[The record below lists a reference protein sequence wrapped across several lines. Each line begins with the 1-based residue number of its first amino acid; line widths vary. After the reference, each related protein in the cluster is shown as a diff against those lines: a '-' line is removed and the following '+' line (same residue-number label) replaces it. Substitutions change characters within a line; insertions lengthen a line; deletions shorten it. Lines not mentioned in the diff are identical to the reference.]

1 MPKRFLFRGQHLTIA
16 EAATLAGVSPRQILR
31 RIRGDVIEE
40 TAPPRGGPKP
50 KRYKFRGRYRTV
62 KEIAALLG
70 CSEGTVYNRRSV
82 GCVLELDE
90 IAPLPPEGANNERR
104 IRFRGITHNIAE
116 WGRIT
121 GFGRW
126 CIYQRL
132 DKLGWSIE
140 RTLTTPVAH
149 PRRFGLAR
157 MTQAFR
163 RARNAHAIAR
173 MVEAFAAS
181 SHASRASPI
190 RGVSETFPTPLGTGG
205 RSRVND
211 LH

>member
-1 MPKRFLFRGQHLTIA
+1 MPKRYLFRGQHLTIA
-16 EAATLAGVSPRQILR
+16 EAAALAGMSPRQMLR
-31 RIRGDVIEE
+31 RVRGDVIEE

-62 KEIAALLG
+62 KEIADLLG
-70 CSEGTVYNRRSV
+70 CSEATVYNRRSV
-82 GCVLELDE
+82 GCVLEFDE

-104 IRFRGITHNIAE
+104 IRFRGITHSIAE

-126 CIYQRL
+126 CLYQRL

-140 RTLTTPVAH
+140 RALTTPVVH
-149 PRRFGLAR
+149 PRRFVIAR
-157 MTQAFR
+157 MVTAFR

-173 MVEAFAAS
+173 MVEAFGS
-181 SHASRASPI
+181 STNELNDA
-190 RGVSETFPTPLGTGG
+190 PTMRRTP
-205 RSRVND
+205 SRVG
-211 LH
+211 